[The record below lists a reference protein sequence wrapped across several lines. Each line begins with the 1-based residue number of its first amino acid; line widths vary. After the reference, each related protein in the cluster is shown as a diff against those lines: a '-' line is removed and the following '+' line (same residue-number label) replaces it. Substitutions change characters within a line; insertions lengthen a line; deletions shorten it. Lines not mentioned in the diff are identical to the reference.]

1 MDDKSAII
9 IDSNLKNV
17 TKALHVPKRVP
28 KHIQSVSLLRNR

>member
-17 TKALHVPKRVP
+17 TKALLSTANVNAIKGRRH
-28 KHIQSVSLLRNR
+28 